1 MLTTENSNDRRKE
14 QRLHYQ
20 WPVWF
25 AEDFNS
31 ILSRGQMVDAAS
43 QSMAFT
49 CYADGNCPWPGQQ
62 ITARFSVPRFG
73 LDDSFDIAS
82 FTRTSRVCRVDNVNR
97 FIRRIVIQFAE
108 PLPFRPGEQ
117 AGSES
122 ETRERL
128 AAVVI

>member
-1 MLTTENSNDRRKE
+1 
-14 QRLHYQ
+14 
-20 WPVWF
+20 
-25 AEDFNS
+25 
-31 ILSRGQMVDAAS
+31 
-43 QSMAFT
+43 
-49 CYADGNCPWPGQQ
+49 
-62 ITARFSVPRFG
+62 VPRFG
-73 LDDSFDIAS
+73 PDDSFGIAS

-122 ETRERL
+122 ETQERL